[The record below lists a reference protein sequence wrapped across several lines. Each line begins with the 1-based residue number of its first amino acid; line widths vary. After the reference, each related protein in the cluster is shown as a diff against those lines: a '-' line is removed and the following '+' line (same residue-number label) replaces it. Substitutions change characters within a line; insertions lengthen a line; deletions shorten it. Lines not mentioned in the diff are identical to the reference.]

1 MIKAGLTKITLGITE
16 GNGTNTINASFIQN
30 VKNAKSLGLS
40 VDGIIWPC
48 RNRTVEQNV
57 QIIAQ
62 AFPERLINRFWISI
76 PEVNSACGWS
86 NYPAATNCQY
96 LQEFI
101 MRMKQNFWT
110 EVSILASKALWVD
123 IFKDQ
128 LGCP

>member
-16 GNGTNTINASFIQN
+16 GNLTNTINASFIQN

-62 AFPERLINRFWISI
+62 AFPERLIDRFWISI
-76 PEVNSACGWS
+76 PEVTSACGWS

>member
-1 MIKAGLTKITLGITE
+1 LIKAGLTKITLGITE

-62 AFPERLINRFWISI
+62 AFPERLIR
-76 PEVNSACGWS
+76 
-86 NYPAATNCQY
+86 
-96 LQEFI
+96 
-101 MRMKQNFWT
+101 
-110 EVSILASKALWVD
+110 
-123 IFKDQ
+123 
-128 LGCP
+128 